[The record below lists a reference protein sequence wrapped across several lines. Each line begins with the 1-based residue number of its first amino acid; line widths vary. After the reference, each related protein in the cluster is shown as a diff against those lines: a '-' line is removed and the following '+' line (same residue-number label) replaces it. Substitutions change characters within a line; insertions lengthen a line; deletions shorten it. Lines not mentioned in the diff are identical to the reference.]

1 MAEDDPDVVV
11 LEDLLDEIPQFGT
24 IEDIDKEEEDKES
37 KPDIDNKPIATDQ
50 QDNHLQA
57 EEQDTQSINGQQE
70 DSIHAEDMKHGSS
83 PDKPIRLSV
92 VVCGDRSGETLVMLK
107 SAVIFSHT
115 YQLFHLFA
123 DDHAKKELSEELDK
137 WPAVKSGRI
146 QYLLHSIAFPEG
158 QDAEQWKKLFKPCA
172 SQRLFLPDILADVDS
187 LIYVDTDILFL
198 TPIET
203 LWEHFYQ
210 FNSSHAAALAPEGED
225 LPTGWYNRFARH
237 PYYGVLGVNSGIMLM
252 NLTRLRAMKWVE
264 RVLKYYE
271 EYRYAITW
279 GDQDLINVIFHYH
292 PDKLYIYPC
301 EWNFRPDHCRV
312 KNACPG
318 AFNRI
323 YMLHGNRQLFHKK
336 NQQGMEGFITI
347 YNTLEKHIQ
356 GNNIRES
363 VLEPLRRLLPQY
375 KTENYCS
382 EMVNA
387 MLHSVEDTVNTAC
400 DLDSC

>member
-1 MAEDDPDVVV
+1 MLVFGLVLIAVLHPWCQVIMAEDDPDVVV

-172 SQRLFLPDILADVDS
+172 SQRLFLPV
-187 LIYVDTDILFL
+187 
-198 TPIET
+198 
-203 LWEHFYQ
+203 
-210 FNSSHAAALAPEGED
+210 SHNTISD
-225 LPTGWYNRFARH
+225 
-237 PYYGVLGVNSGIMLM
+237 
-252 NLTRLRAMKWVE
+252 K
-264 RVLKYYE
+264 KY
-271 EYRYAITW
+271 T
-279 GDQDLINVIFHYH
+279 
-292 PDKLYIYPC
+292 K
-301 EWNFRPDHCRV
+301 
-312 KNACPG
+312 
-318 AFNRI
+318 
-323 YMLHGNRQLFHKK
+323 
-336 NQQGMEGFITI
+336 
-347 YNTLEKHIQ
+347 
-356 GNNIRES
+356 
-363 VLEPLRRLLPQY
+363 
-375 KTENYCS
+375 
-382 EMVNA
+382 
-387 MLHSVEDTVNTAC
+387 
-400 DLDSC
+400 